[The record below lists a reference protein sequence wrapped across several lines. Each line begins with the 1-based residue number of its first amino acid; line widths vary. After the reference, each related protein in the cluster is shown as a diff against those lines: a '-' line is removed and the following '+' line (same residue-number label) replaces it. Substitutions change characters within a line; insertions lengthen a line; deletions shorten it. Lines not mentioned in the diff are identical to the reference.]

1 VNCSAEGTSSVQF
14 LFYLFIYLFIFVP
27 HTEIVKGNIKI
38 ILAVL
43 WVLIRKFHI
52 VDPALRN
59 ATATGTR
66 ARFASATHPQACVLV
81 HND

>member
-1 VNCSAEGTSSVQF
+1 MNCSAEGTTIVQC
-14 LFYLFIYLFIFVP
+14 LSIIYSFIVFIFVP

-43 WVLIRKFHI
+43 WVLIRKCHI

-66 ARFASATHPQACVLV
+66 ARFPSSTHSPRTAFGP
-81 HND
+81 

>member
-1 VNCSAEGTSSVQF
+1 
-14 LFYLFIYLFIFVP
+14 VP

-66 ARFASATHPQACVLV
+66 FASATHSLAFWSMIARAWRASERFL
-81 HND
+81 

>member
-1 VNCSAEGTSSVQF
+1 MP
-14 LFYLFIYLFIFVP
+14 Y
-27 HTEIVKGNIKI
+27 TEIVKGNIKI

-66 ARFASATHPQACVLV
+66 DLPPHPLTSAFLV
-81 HND
+81 NND

>member
-1 VNCSAEGTSSVQF
+1 M
-14 LFYLFIYLFIFVP
+14 P

-66 ARFASATHPQACVLV
+66 ARFAFSTHSLTLAFWSRRASERFL
-81 HND
+81 